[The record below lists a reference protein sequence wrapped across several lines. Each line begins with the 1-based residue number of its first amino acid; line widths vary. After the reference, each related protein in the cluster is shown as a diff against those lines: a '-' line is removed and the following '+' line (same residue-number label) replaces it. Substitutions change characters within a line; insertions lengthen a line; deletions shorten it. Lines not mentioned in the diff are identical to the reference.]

1 MTRDCVI
8 HMNPQELSLPLTTDR
23 LILRAYRESDAEAL
37 LPIYSREDVA
47 RFLLCDPWT
56 AEESRTEISKRIP
69 KTGLDTESRA
79 LSLVIETKDG
89 LDDIEGLSHHRRPRR
104 SGSTA
109 NHQTRPRSAGSSIL
123 LPVVMASPLKRPLPC
138 SISAFDHY
146 GLNRVIAQMD
156 ARNTA
161 SAKLATRIGMQQ
173 EAHLRQDWWSK
184 GEWTDTL
191 IFGMLEQRPSGGVSL
206 GAYGVRRRRVSEPTM
221 MAPTIQHP
229 MKRMRSQMYAAS
241 SLPVDTA
248 VRASIAWESG
258 NQSPII
264 SSTSGS

>member
-89 LDDIEGLSHHRRPRR
+89 LDDIEGSVIIGDLGIWLNGESADKAEIGWVLNPAAGGHGFA
-104 SGSTA
+104 SEAATA
-109 NHQTRPRSAGSSIL
+109 MLN
-123 LPVVMASPLKRPLPC
+123 V
-138 SISAFDHY
+138 AFDHY
-146 GLNRVIAQMD
+146 GLHRVIAQMD

-161 SAKLATRIGMQQ
+161 SAKLAKRIGMRQ

-191 IFGMLEQRPSGGVSL
+191 V
-206 GAYGVRRRRVSEPTM
+206 YGILHSDRQQ
-221 MAPTIQHP
+221 A
-229 MKRMRSQMYAAS
+229 
-241 SLPVDTA
+241 
-248 VRASIAWESG
+248 
-258 NQSPII
+258 
-264 SSTSGS
+264 